1 MNLPNR
7 LTISR
12 ILLTFVFVFC
22 VFQTGALSKIAA
34 VLIFFIASLTDFY
47 DGYYAKRHNLVT
59 DFGKLMDPIADKFL
73 ILSAF
78 FIFMS
83 RHLIGGW
90 MFAVI
95 CGREVVITFIRLYAM
110 RHGSI
115 LPAEKAGKIKTVMQ
129 ITAVLLILFFMFLL
143 ESMAQFHWPK
153 AFMAQLYTG
162 IYLFMFAVVM
172 VTLLSGISFL
182 WNNRRFTHG
191 G

>member
-1 MNLPNR
+1 MNLPNW

-22 VFQTGALSKIAA
+22 VFQTGALFKIAA
-34 VLIFFIASLTDFY
+34 ILIFFIAALTDFY

-78 FIFMS
+78 FIFMC

-90 MFAVI
+90 MFVLI
-95 CGREVVITFIRLYAM
+95 GIREVVITFVRLYAM
-110 RHGSI
+110 RRGHV
-115 LPAEKAGKIKTVMQ
+115 LPAERAGKIKTVMQ
-129 ITAVLLILFFMFLL
+129 ITAVFLVLFFMFLL

-153 AFMAQLYTG
+153 AFLVQLYRG
-162 IYLFMFAVVM
+162 IYLFMVGVVF

-191 G
+191 E